1 MFNCVFLLSIANTY
15 DVGNVEQVNADIVF
29 LMDGSDDMQQSARGI
44 KSFLKEFVEQIDIGP
59 NKAQIAIIQYSEEP
73 TPAFYLN
80 TYSLKRDILK
90 YVSDLK
96 LKGGKHVNTGK
107 ALGYVARNVF
117 TSSAGGRA
125 QTGVPQILI
134 ILSGR
139 KSQDDVQVPLES
151 LKNAGVVLF
160 SVGMGNADWLE
171 MQSLAHNPRDAYL
184 IKETSDFSIVRQ
196 KLLSQ
201 VASHKASII
210 PGIGE

>member
-1 MFNCVFLLSIANTY
+1 
-15 DVGNVEQVNADIVF
+15 
-29 LMDGSDDMQQSARGI
+29 MQQSARGI
-44 KSFLKEFVEQIDIGP
+44 QSFLKEFVEQIDIGP
-59 NKAQIAIIQYSEEP
+59 NKAQVAIIQYSEEP

-90 YVSDLK
+90 YVSDFK

-107 ALGYVARNVF
+107 ALDYVARNVF

-125 QTGVPQILI
+125 LTGVPQILI

-139 KSQDDVQVPLES
+139 KSQDDVKVPLES

-160 SVGMGNADWLE
+160 SVGVGNADWLE
-171 MQSLAHNPRDAYL
+171 MQNLAHNPRDAYL
-184 IKETSDFSIVRQ
+184 IKETSDFSVVRQ